1 MKYLPYTLLV
11 VAAVFLYSFVQ
22 KIIVSRSLNLD
33 DPIIIIVCI
42 IGFFVWRNY
51 QKKKRKLI
59 MLF

>member
-11 VAAVFLYSFVQ
+11 VAVVFLYSFVQ

-42 IGFFVWRNY
+42 VGFFVWRNY
-51 QKKKRKLI
+51 QKKREN
-59 MLF
+59 

>member
-22 KIIVSRSLNLD
+22 KIIVLRSLNLD

-42 IGFFVWRNY
+42 IGFFCVA
-51 QKKKRKLI
+51 QLSKKERKLI

>member
-42 IGFFVWRNY
+42 VGFFVWRNY
-51 QKKKRKLI
+51 QKKREN
-59 MLF
+59 